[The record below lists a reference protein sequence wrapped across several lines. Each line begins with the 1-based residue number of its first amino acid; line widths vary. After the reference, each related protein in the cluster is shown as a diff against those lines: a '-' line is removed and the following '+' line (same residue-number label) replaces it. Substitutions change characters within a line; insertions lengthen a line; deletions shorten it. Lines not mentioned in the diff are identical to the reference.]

1 MTEDNK
7 FQSFTGQNSA
17 RGGLGPEGDL
27 FAGRLKRRREELG
40 FSQHKLAK
48 AVGLSRNS
56 IQKFEAGTLPRGD
69 NLMALC
75 RVLGVSA
82 DWLLGMDEPTYP
94 PLRVSEESASFM
106 EPDRLTPM
114 AGPGPGDLEPPD
126 PGQYAFV
133 PLAEARLGAGGG
145 DWVLSEETAKLLAF
159 RKDWLHGYATARENL
174 VLMTVRGESMEP
186 TIGDG
191 DMVMIDVARR
201 RVHDGAL
208 YAIGIGET
216 ISVKRLELLAT
227 GRVRIISDNRDEYP
241 AYEVHLEDLRILGRI
256 IWLARELL

>member
-1 MTEDNK
+1 MP
-7 FQSFTGQNSA
+7 GA
-17 RGGLGPEGDL
+17 GLGPEGDL

-82 DWLLGMDEPTYP
+82 DWLLGMDEPAYP

-145 DWVLSEETAKLLAF
+145 DWVLSEETARLLAF

-191 DMVMIDVARR
+191 DMVNDRR
-201 RVHDGAL
+201 GP
-208 YAIGIGET
+208 
-216 ISVKRLELLAT
+216 AT
-227 GRVRIISDNRDEYP
+227 GPRR
-241 AYEVHLEDLRILGRI
+241 
-256 IWLARELL
+256 ARSTPSASAKPYRSSVWNCWPRAACASSATTGMNTLPTKCTSKTCASWAG